1 MISAVTQTLASLL
14 ADETSLTGTEQIDFD
29 SPATRRSVR
38 PRLNL
43 YCYDLRQCDRTVN
56 AAWSVRS
63 HAAFQHQVHQVSQLA
78 QRQVS
83 PISGPDPL
91 SEQLSVSPLTDVIWF
106 DISFIV
112 SAWDWTEL
120 GEQRL
125 LSEALAPLL
134 RHPLLREDRL
144 VPALWGWGAISIQ
157 VGTVSFGDV
166 AALWRALGAP
176 LRPALYVTVTA
187 PFPQR
192 FPTSAPDERA
202 LTSIR

>member
-1 MISAVTQTLASLL
+1 MISAVTQTLALLL

-43 YCYDLRQCDRTVN
+43 YCYDLRQCDRTAH

-63 HAAFQHQVHQVSQLA
+63 HAAFQHRVHQASQVA
-78 QRQVS
+78 KCQVS
-83 PISGPDPL
+83 PSNETTPL
-91 SEQLSVSPLTDVIWF
+91 SERLSVSPSTDVIWF

-125 LSEALAPLL
+125 LSEALALLL

-144 VPALWGWGAISIQ
+144 VPALWGWGAVSIR
-157 VGTVSFGDV
+157 VGTVAFGDV
-166 AALWRALGAP
+166 TALWQALGAP

-187 PFPQR
+187 PFPQL
-192 FPTSAPDERA
+192 FPTPIPGEMV